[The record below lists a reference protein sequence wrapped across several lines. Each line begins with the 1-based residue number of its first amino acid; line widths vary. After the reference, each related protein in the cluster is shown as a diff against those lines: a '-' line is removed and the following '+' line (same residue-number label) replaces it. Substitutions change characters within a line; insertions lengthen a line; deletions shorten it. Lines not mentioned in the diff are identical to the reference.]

1 MRIVIASPEAVPFIK
16 TGGLAD
22 VAGTLWKEYGLMKH
36 EAMIILPLY
45 KKIKDSRLPLEDTGR
60 TIQVP
65 VGDATAE
72 GRIYSDRSSAYF
84 IRCDE
89 FFDRQELY
97 GTPQGDY
104 SDNAK
109 RFVFFS
115 RGVLETCKALNLRP
129 DIIHCNDWQTGLVPL
144 YVKTLYKGDA
154 FFRKTAT
161 FFSIHNIGYQGLF
174 PAAEMQLTNL
184 GKELFTPEGI
194 EFYGKVN
201 FLKAGLLAADILG
214 TVSTTYA
221 KEILMKEYSFGLEG
235 VLRKRKDDLYGI
247 VNGIDYGE
255 WDPSGDAFLPAGY
268 SHKNISGKAL
278 CKRELLQTLFHPE
291 DLAAAERMPLMGMVG
306 RLTAQKGL
314 DLVFEALPE
323 LLSFGVKL
331 AILGKGDEK
340 YQRDLKEIARRHK
353 GMISVTI
360 GFDDSFAHRLYAGTD
375 FFLMPS
381 RYEPCGLGQL
391 IALRYGSIPI
401 ARRTGGLADTI
412 LDYDP
417 LASKGTG
424 FLFSDYTPSAFL
436 DAVKR
441 ALCVYTDSRKKPG
454 MITEGMKMDY
464 SWKKSAQ
471 RYIDL
476 YKNALA
482 KKRL

>member
-1 MRIVIASPEAVPFIK
+1 MKIVIASPEAVPFIK

-22 VAGTLWKEYGLMKH
+22 VAGTLWKEYRIMKH
-36 EAMIILPLY
+36 EANIILPLY
-45 KKIKDSRLPLEDTGR
+45 KKIKDSRIALKDMGI
-60 TIQVP
+60 TIHVP
-65 VGDATAE
+65 VGDRVAA
-72 GRIYSDRSSAYF
+72 GRIYSDQSSAFF

-97 GTPQGDY
+97 GTSQGDY
-104 SDNAK
+104 SDNAS
-109 RFVFFS
+109 RFIFFS
-115 RGVLETCKALNLRP
+115 RGILETCKALNLSP

-144 YVKTLYKGDA
+144 YLKTFYKGDA
-154 FFRKTAT
+154 CFRKAAT

-174 PAAEMQLTNL
+174 PASEMQLTNL
-184 GKELFTPEGI
+184 GNELFTPEGI
-194 EFYGKVN
+194 EFYGEVN

-221 KEILMKEYSFGLEG
+221 KEILMKEYSFGLDG

-247 VNGIDYGE
+247 INGIDYGE
-255 WDPSGDAFLPAGY
+255 WDPSRDVFLPAAY

-278 CKRELLQTLFHPE
+278 CKRELLQALFHPQ

-314 DLVFEALPE
+314 DLVFEAVPE

-353 GMISVTI
+353 GMISVTV

-412 LDYDP
+412 LDYNP

-424 FLFSDYTPSAFL
+424 FLFTDYTPSAFL

-441 ALCVYTDSRKKPG
+441 ALCVYTDDQKKPG
-454 MITEGMKMDY
+454 IITEGMKMDY

-471 RYIDL
+471 RYIGL
-476 YKNALA
+476 YKDALA

>member
-1 MRIVIASPEAVPFIK
+1 MRIVIASPEAVPYIK

-22 VAGTLWKEYGLMKH
+22 VAGTLWKEYRLMKH
-36 EAMIILPLY
+36 EAMIFLPLY
-45 KKIKDSRLPLEDTGR
+45 KKIRDSRMALKDMGI
-60 TIQVP
+60 TIRVP
-65 VGDATAE
+65 VGDTVVA
-72 GRIYSDRSSAYF
+72 GRIYSDQSSAYF

-89 FFDRQELY
+89 FFDRPELY

-104 SDNAK
+104 SDNAS

-115 RGVLETCKALNLRP
+115 RGVLEACKALNLSP

-144 YVKTLYKGDA
+144 YLKTLYKGDA

-161 FFSIHNIGYQGLF
+161 FFSIHNLGYQGLF
-174 PAAEMQLTNL
+174 PASEMQLTNL

-221 KEILMKEYSFGLEG
+221 QEILMKEYGFGLDG

-247 VNGIDYGE
+247 INGIDYGE
-255 WDPSGDAFLPAGY
+255 WNPSGDEFLPAVY

-278 CKRELLQTLFHPE
+278 CKKELLQTLFQPE

-331 AILGKGDEK
+331 AILGKGDEQ
-340 YQRDLKEIARRHK
+340 YQRDLLKIAGRYK

-360 GFDDSFAHRLYAGTD
+360 GFDDSLAHRMYAGTD

-401 ARRTGGLADTI
+401 ARSTGGLADTI
-412 LDYDP
+412 LDYEP

-441 ALCVYTDSRKKPG
+441 ALCVYTDSQKKPG

-471 RYIDL
+471 RYIDH